1 MLDNA
6 YSIKE
11 ASKLLDCSTQ
21 NIYRQKAEL
30 MSKGLMEQASTGSY
44 YLTEK
49 GINYLREKRIETMKA
64 NNQGFNQVDSQDFKS
79 IASPVFT
86 DNTELINILKQNI
99 EEYTERQKLLTDIER
114 VGKKCVFTKA
124 SAKTIYR
131 KDDLAKVADTLL
143 FFNNIE
149 ASFVIGKI
157 DKNTIGVSARSLG
170 NFDISKVLETLGGG
184 GTDYQGAAQV
194 ENETLS
200 KVEQEL
206 KKAILQEEGE

>member
-64 NNQGFNQVDSQDFKS
+64 NNQNFNQVDNQDFKS
-79 IASPVFT
+79 IANKILEYSGLLNKYKKKSLLK
-86 DNTELINILKQNI
+86 DYIEILKYKPANQN
-99 EEYTERQKLLTDIER
+99 K
-114 VGKKCVFTKA
+114 
-124 SAKTIYR
+124 
-131 KDDLAKVADTLL
+131 
-143 FFNNIE
+143 
-149 ASFVIGKI
+149 
-157 DKNTIGVSARSLG
+157 
-170 NFDISKVLETLGGG
+170 
-184 GTDYQGAAQV
+184 
-194 ENETLS
+194 
-200 KVEQEL
+200 
-206 KKAILQEEGE
+206 

>member
-11 ASKLLDCSTQ
+11 ASRLLDCSTQ

-30 MSKGLMEQASTGSY
+30 MSKGLMEQADTGSY

-64 NNQGFNQVDSQDFKS
+64 NNQGFNQVDNQDFKS

-99 EEYTERQKLLTDIER
+99 EDLKQEKEYWKKEYEKKDQELPSWSFFALL
-114 VGKKCVFTKA
+114 V
-124 SAKTIYR
+124 
-131 KDDLAKVADTLL
+131 
-143 FFNNIE
+143 
-149 ASFVIGKI
+149 FVIIYNNVNNNKC
-157 DKNTIGVSARSLG
+157 
-170 NFDISKVLETLGGG
+170 
-184 GTDYQGAAQV
+184 
-194 ENETLS
+194 
-200 KVEQEL
+200 
-206 KKAILQEEGE
+206 